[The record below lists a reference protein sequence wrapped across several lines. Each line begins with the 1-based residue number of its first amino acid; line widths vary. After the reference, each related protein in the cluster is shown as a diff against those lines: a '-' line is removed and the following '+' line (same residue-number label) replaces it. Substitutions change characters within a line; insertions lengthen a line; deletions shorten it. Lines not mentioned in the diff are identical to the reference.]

1 MRNFKHL
8 MLTLI
13 VQYIFICSLMAQADA
28 ENSKS
33 SPTENKFES
42 QLAKLNWLVG
52 HWIGDGFG
60 GISEEVWASPVDG
73 AMMGMYRHIKD
84 GKINFYEFMNI
95 VEIEGKVELRLKHFT
110 PDLKGW
116 EEKDKYI
123 IFTFIKADENY
134 FEFKGLIFQKLSEKD
149 MQIILTLRDKEGNTR
164 KEVFTF
170 TRRSPESE

>member
-13 VQYIFICSLMAQADA
+13 VQYIFICSLMAQAEA

-33 SPTENKFES
+33 SPTDNKIEN

-123 IFTFIKADENY
+123 IFPFIKADENY
-134 FEFKGLIFQKLSEKD
+134 FEFDGLIFHKL
-149 MQIILTLRDKEGNTR
+149 
-164 KEVFTF
+164 
-170 TRRSPESE
+170 